1 MYKNKC
7 IRICSFLYTNNT
19 FVALAISV
27 CFDYVT
33 MFVLARVASDV
44 TAVCRSQEPVW
55 ADNVPP
61 TGLVF
66 QSQRKAILLDAVH
79 KE

>member
-7 IRICSFLYTNNT
+7 NRISLLYTNNN
-19 FVALAISV
+19 FVALGICV

-66 QSQRKAILLDAVH
+66 QSQRKAILLSAVH